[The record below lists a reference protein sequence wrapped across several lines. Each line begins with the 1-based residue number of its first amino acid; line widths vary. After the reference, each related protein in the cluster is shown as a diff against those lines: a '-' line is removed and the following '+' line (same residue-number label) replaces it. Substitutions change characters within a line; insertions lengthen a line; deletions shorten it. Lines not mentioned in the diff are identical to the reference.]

1 MLKCTNSHGK
11 NLLTMLY
18 NKVLKSGIFPC
29 EWNYGM
35 IKLINKGMDVYG
47 ANEYRGITLAAWVN
61 YFVQYYIIVLPPLL
75 ENKNILCKEQ
85 AGFRQN
91 HRTTDHIFLLRTII
105 KKYTSRNNI
114 LFSCFVDFSK
124 AFDSIWRRA
133 LIEKLSKIGING
145 PFLQVI
151 KSIYNTTTNSLIYK
165 ESLTL
170 KFISNMGVKTKD
182 TLSVQFFLTSI

>member
-1 MLKCTNSHGK
+1 
-11 NLLTMLY
+11 
-18 NKVLKSGIFPC
+18 
-29 EWNYGM
+29 
-35 IKLINKGMDVYG
+35 MDVYD
-47 ANEYRGITLAAWVN
+47 ANDYRGITPNSFLGKLFCTILYNRLA
-61 YFVQYYIIVLPPLL
+61 PLL

-105 KKYTSRNNI
+105 KKYTSRNNV
-114 LFSCFVDFSK
+114 LFSCFVDISK

-133 LIEKLSKIGING
+133 LIENLSKIGIND

-165 ESLTL
+165 ESLTPT
-170 KFISNMGVKTKD
+170 FISNMGVKQGD
-182 TLSVQFFLTSI
+182 TLRTILFNLYINDLPSIFCYWGSCPN